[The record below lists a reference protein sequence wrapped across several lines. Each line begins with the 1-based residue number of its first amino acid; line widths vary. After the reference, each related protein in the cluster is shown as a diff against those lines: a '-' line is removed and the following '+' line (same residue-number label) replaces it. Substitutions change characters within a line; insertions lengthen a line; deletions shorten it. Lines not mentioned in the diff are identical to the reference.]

1 MSLLRENG
9 TVAALALAA
18 VLLMLPLWLV
28 GAPAMPDYPAR
39 LAGFYLIAGE
49 HSLFYS
55 VHWAVVP
62 NLASEVLVP
71 LLGRIM
77 TLENAARVFLSAA
90 IAMWVAGPALIHRT
104 LYGRVGV
111 MPLAGAVCAY
121 NSNFMWGFFNY
132 YFTVGLCLI
141 AFAGWI
147 ASEKWRL
154 APRLAVFVPAALV
167 LYFSHVLGA
176 ALFLFL
182 VACHGATRSPPAWRR
197 LFIELA
203 VLGVPIAALFLL
215 QMHGAGS
222 EIDFDIVA
230 SFPVRLTSIVQSRFE
245 ANNIVV
251 LVGLGILLAAAW
263 RSGVLS
269 VHRRMRL
276 AVGGIALAAILVP
289 AVAMGGWG
297 LHLRFP
303 AVAALLLFAS
313 SEIAVPRRAA
323 AMLGGVVLA
332 VTGWMSFALA
342 QSWGAHDKQVKELRA
357 ALDDV
362 PRRTLLLTAIDIDH
376 MDGVRVALYWHLAE
390 FGIIDRDDATS
401 LMFTTKGQSLVSPSP
416 EIARYIAGTAQEGS
430 PPSLEHLAPLA
441 VGDTRIPKIR
451 NDLQYLLRF
460 PCHYDEVL
468 LYHVSGKPGEVPAM
482 LKARHEGSFFTLY
495 DVTRPAG
502 CSTIS
507 ATRP

>member
-1 MSLLRENG
+1 MALLRENG

-49 HSLFYS
+49 RSLFYS

-77 TLENAARVFLSAA
+77 TLENAVRVFLSTA
-90 IAMWVAGPALIHRT
+90 IAMWVMGPALIQRT
-104 LYGRVGV
+104 LYGRVGL
-111 MPLAGAVCAY
+111 MPLVGAVCAY

-132 YFTVGLCLI
+132 YFAVGLCLV

-147 ASEKWRL
+147 ASERWRL
-154 APRLAVFVPAALV
+154 APRLVLFVPVALV

-182 VACHGATRSPPAWRR
+182 VASHGATRSPPAWRK
-197 LFIELA
+197 LFVELA
-203 VLGVPIAALFLL
+203 ILGVPVAALFLL

-222 EIDFDIVA
+222 EIDFDIVG
-230 SFPVRLTSIVQSRFE
+230 SFPVRLTSIVQWRFE

-251 LVGLGILLAAAW
+251 LAGLGILLAAAW
-263 RSGVLS
+263 WSGVLS
-269 VHRRMRL
+269 VHRRMRF
-276 AVGGIALAAILVP
+276 AVGGLALAAILLPV
-289 AVAMGGWG
+289 VAMGGWG

-323 AMLGGVVLA
+323 AMLGGAVLT

-342 QSWGAHDKQVKELRA
+342 QSWGTHDRQVKELRA
-357 ALDDV
+357 ALDDL
-362 PRRTLLLTAIDIDH
+362 PRGTQLMTAIDTDH
-376 MDGVRVALYWHLAE
+376 MEGVRAAVYWHFAE
-390 FGIIDRDDATS
+390 FGIIDRNDATS

-416 EIARYIAGTAQEGS
+416 DIARFIAGTAQEGS
-430 PPSLEHLAPLA
+430 PPQLTHLAPLA
-441 VGDTRIPKIR
+441 AGDTRIPKIK

-468 LYHVSGKPGEVPAM
+468 LFHVSGKPGKVPAM
-482 LKARHEGSFFTLY
+482 LKVRHEGSFFTLY